1 LAAINMSNM
10 INMNR
15 IYLDHSAT
23 TPLDPRVLETI
34 LPYFTEQYGNSM
46 AIHSFGREA
55 ERAIETARETVARL
69 LNCRPHEVIFTSGGS
84 ESDNLALRG
93 PAQDARTHNRP
104 FTLIT
109 SPVEHSAISVTARQL
124 RETLGAAL
132 RIVSVDRYGRVD
144 PDDLRAALK
153 NLPADGAALAS
164 FVYANNE
171 IGTRNRIAELAT
183 IAHEH
188 GALFHTDAVQ
198 ATGYFSLDVQELGV
212 DMLSLSSHKFYG
224 PKGSG
229 VFYLRDGVRFL
240 TASTGAKHEDY
251 RRAGT
256 HNTPGIVGTAKA
268 MELAIDSMP
277 EMVARLSRLRTRLVE
292 GVLNTVPDATL
303 TGHPTDRL
311 PGHASFAFKDVQSS
325 VLLMNLDQHG
335 IAASSGSACKVGNEK
350 PSGILEALGYGPE
363 WTRGGLR
370 LTMGRHTTEAEI
382 DTVLAVLPEAVDAV
396 RKIGAVSY

>member
-1 LAAINMSNM
+1 
-10 INMNR
+10 MNR

-23 TPLDPRVLETI
+23 TPLDPRVLDVM

-55 ERAIETARETVARL
+55 ERAIEDSRAAVARL

-93 PAQDARTHNRP
+93 PAQDARAHNRP

-124 RETLGAAL
+124 RETLAASL
-132 RIVSVDRYGRVD
+132 RIVSVDRHGRVD
-144 PDDLRAALK
+144 PGDLRASLK
-153 NLPADGAALAS
+153 NLPADGVALVS
-164 FVYANNE
+164 LVYANNE
-171 IGTRNRIAELAT
+171 IGTRNLIAELAAV
-183 IAHEH
+183 AHEH

-198 ATGYFSLDVQELGV
+198 STGYFSLDVETLGV

-229 VFYLRDGVRFL
+229 VFYLRDGVQFL
-240 TASTGAKHEDY
+240 TAQTGAKHEDY

-268 MELAIDSMP
+268 MELAVESMP
-277 EMVARLSRLRTRLVE
+277 ETVARLSDLRAHLVE
-292 GVLNTVPDATL
+292 RVLDTIPDAAL

-311 PGHASFAFKDVQSS
+311 PGHASLVFKDVQSS
-325 VLLMNLDQHG
+325 VLLMHLDQHG
-335 IAASSGSACKVGNEK
+335 IAASSGSACKIGDEK
-350 PSGILEALGYGPE
+350 PSGMLEALGYGPE

-370 LTMGRHTTEAEI
+370 LTMGRHTTPAEI
-382 DTVLAVLPEAVDAV
+382 ETVLSVLPDAV
-396 RKIGAVSY
+396 AAVRRIRAMTL

>member
-1 LAAINMSNM
+1 
-10 INMNR
+10 MNR

-23 TPLDPRVLETI
+23 TPLDPQVLEAM

-55 ERAIETARETVARL
+55 EHAIEDARATVARL
-69 LNCRPHEVIFTSGGS
+69 FNCRPHEVIFTSGGS

-93 PAQDARTHNRP
+93 PAQDARAQGRP

-109 SPVEHSAISVTARQL
+109 SPVEHSAVSVTARQL
-124 RETLGAAL
+124 RETLGASL
-132 RIVSVDRYGRVD
+132 RIVSVDRHGRVD

-153 NLPADGAALAS
+153 NLPTDGVTLVS
-164 FVYANNE
+164 LVYANNE
-171 IGTRNRIAELAT
+171 IGTRNRIVELAAV
-183 IAHEH
+183 AHEH

-198 ATGYFSLDVQELGV
+198 TVGYFPLDVEALGV

-229 VFYLRDGVRFL
+229 VFYLRDGVHFL
-240 TASTGAKHEDY
+240 TAQTGAKHEDY

-268 MELAIDSMP
+268 MELAVESMP
-277 EMVARLSRLRTRLVE
+277 ETVTYLADLRVHLVE
-292 GVLNTVPDATL
+292 RVLDTIPNAAL
-303 TGHPTDRL
+303 SGHPTDRL
-311 PGHASFAFKDVQSS
+311 PGHASFVFKDVQSS
-325 VLLMNLDQHG
+325 VLLMHLDQHG
-335 IAASSGSACKVGNEK
+335 IAASSGSACKIGDEK
-350 PSGILEALGYGPE
+350 PAAMLETLGFGPE

-370 LTMGRHTTEAEI
+370 LTMGRHTTPDEI
-382 DTVLAVLPEAVDAV
+382 ETVLSILPDAV
-396 RKIGAVSY
+396 ETVRKVGTIAKSTI